1 MPAAPAP
8 AAPAHSSGA
17 SYTDKSAGSFDVGG
31 SEAPPSVRSHGV
43 QTAQVQTRG
52 VLLQTAD
59 VPHGRV
65 ECTDTGAGPSRAA
78 SRAPSIAPSTHSAA
92 MQVNSPAPSVETLLR
107 GPVESG
113 VYAHTP
119 TAVRR
124 AAILK
129 GKDPVHS
136 AFVDGRGG
144 HRSHV
149 RLLPCESPAAVRQAA
164 VSPRSTRDDADGSP

>member
-136 AFVDGRGG
+136 LTGGGAPPSRASTALRVTRRGSAGR
-144 HRSHV
+144 SV
-149 RLLPCESPAAVRQAA
+149 AAEHAR
-164 VSPRSTRDDADGSP
+164 RR